1 MNQNLKQFLTKHVD
15 IFKSILEVLWKTP
28 IKIQESSTIT
38 QEKNKWIMK
47 FIGSPQKIQ
56 LEMIIET
63 KKEKINRISMV
74 YKQYTKNINTVE
86 QYLALSFLYECPADL
101 ELCNQYGLY
110 KKEDIAQIDQ
120 ENKKIRQQ
128 RNLLNNNQFYIFNM
142 NRINDHCADPNLDQL
157 LQRIHNMIYDWES
170 SSK

>member
-1 MNQNLKQFLTKHVD
+1 MNQNSKKFLTKHVD
-15 IFKSILEVLWKTP
+15 IFEDILKTLWKTP
-28 IKIQESSTIT
+28 IEIVQTSTIT

-47 FIGSPQKIQ
+47 FICSPQKIQ
-56 LEMIIET
+56 LEMVIET
-63 KKEKINRISMV
+63 KQKKIKRISMV
-74 YKQYTKNINTVE
+74 YKQYTNDINVVE

-110 KKEDIAQIDQ
+110 KKEDIKQLDQ

-142 NRINDHCADPNLDQL
+142 NRINDHCADLKLDQL
-157 LQRIHNMIYDWES
+157 LQQIHHLIYDWES